1 MLQRCQEI
9 NLTLN
14 KDKCLFNQSE
24 IQYIGHVISK
34 NGVRPDPTKIE
45 AILKMPPPT
54 DKKGVERLL
63 GTVNY
68 LAKFVPNMSVINE
81 PIRSLLRSDVLFTWE
96 KPQQDAFEAI
106 KDILSREPIL
116 TFFDVKKP
124 VCVSVDASKCGLG
137 AVITQDERPIAYAS
151 RSLTETEK
159 RYAQIGKELLAV
171 TFGLERFH
179 QYTYGVNVIVVN
191 DHKPLENILRKS

>member
-1 MLQRCQEI
+1 MVSEVDIDDILIWGRNEEEHNRRLRAVLQRSKEI

-34 NGVRPDPTKIE
+34 NGVIPDPTKIE

-54 DKKGVERLL
+54 DKKGVERVF

-68 LAKFVPNMSVINE
+68 LAKFVPNMSAINE
-81 PIRSLLRSDVLFTWE
+81 PIRSLLRSDVLFIWE

-159 RYAQIGKELLAV
+159 RYAQIEKELLAV
-171 TFGLERFH
+171 TFGLE
-179 QYTYGVNVIVVN
+179 
-191 DHKPLENILRKS
+191 